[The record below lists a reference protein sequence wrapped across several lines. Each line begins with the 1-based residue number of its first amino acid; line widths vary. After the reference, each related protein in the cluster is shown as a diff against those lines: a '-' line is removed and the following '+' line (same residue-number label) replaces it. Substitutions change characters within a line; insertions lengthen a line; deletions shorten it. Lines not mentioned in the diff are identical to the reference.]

1 MLAFYRTPYVT
12 YPCLGV
18 EGGCMM
24 KLFGDSIGRYKGTV
38 TNRVEF
44 RVTINLGGSSATFES
59 TEKLDLGYAYV

>member
-1 MLAFYRTPYVT
+1 
-12 YPCLGV
+12 
-18 EGGCMM
+18 M